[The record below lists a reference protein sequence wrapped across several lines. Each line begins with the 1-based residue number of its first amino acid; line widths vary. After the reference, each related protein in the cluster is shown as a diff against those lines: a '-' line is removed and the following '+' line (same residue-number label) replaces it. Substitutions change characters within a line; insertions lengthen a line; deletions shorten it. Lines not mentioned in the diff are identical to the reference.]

1 MSITGTEGNDFLLG
15 TSGPESIFAKG
26 GNDTLSGLN
35 GDDNLSGGLG
45 NDTLLGGRGNDIL
58 DGGPGND
65 FLQGTTGEVIN
76 GEKDRL
82 VGRDGGA
89 DRFILGDSS
98 GVFYRGFDSFA
109 TIRDFN
115 HFDGDKIVLKGKA
128 SDYKLQTVNAV
139 DMTIRSASDN
149 NLIAVLE
156 NPKNFSLG
164 VDVTFV

>member
-1 MSITGTEGNDFLLG
+1 MAIFGTEGSDSLVG
-15 TSGPESIFAKG
+15 TSGPESIFGRG
-26 GNDTLSGLN
+26 GNDTLLGQN
-35 GDDNLSGGLG
+35 GDDNLNGGLG

-89 DRFILGDSS
+89 DRFILGNSS

-115 HFDGDKIVLKGKA
+115 RNDGDKIILNGQA
-128 SDYKLQTVNAV
+128 SDYKIQQVNGV
-139 DMTIRSASDN
+139 DRTIRLASNN

-156 NPKNFSLG
+156 NPQNFSLG